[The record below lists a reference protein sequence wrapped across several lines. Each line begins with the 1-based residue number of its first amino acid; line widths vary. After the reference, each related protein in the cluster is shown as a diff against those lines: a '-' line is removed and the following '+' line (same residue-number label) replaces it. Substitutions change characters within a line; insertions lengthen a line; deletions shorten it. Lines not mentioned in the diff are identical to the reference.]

1 MSECIVCGKSASHS
15 RGGALLCPEHY
26 GDAEL
31 WIGEERAAGRQ
42 PNLLTWAA
50 RQRRE
55 SRQAMTLRLTP
66 AAVARID
73 EIAAARG
80 GISRNAA
87 IEALIMGAGD

>member
-1 MSECIVCGKSASHS
+1 MSECIVCGRSASRS
-15 RGGALLCPEHY
+15 RGGVLLCDEHY

-31 WIGEERAAGRQ
+31 HIREERAAGRQ
-42 PNLLTWAA
+42 PNLLTWATQ
-50 RQRRE
+50 QRRE

-80 GISRNAA
+80 ISRNAA